1 MPFVWVV
8 RLASRPGHAAPWRS
22 AQTRSF
28 ALRARLSPLF
38 SKARVSDNFL
48 QRGGLWVL
56 GQSALLCVVVVGG
69 IVFHSQWHSLALT
82 VCGACLLLVAA
93 SCGLAGKVSL
103 GKNLTSFPKPSAQ
116 TRLVQTGV
124 YGLIRHPLYTA
135 VFCGSVGWA
144 LVWRSWPAL
153 LAALALAPFFDAKA
167 RREERWLRQQF
178 PEYSDYERRVR
189 RFVPWVY

>member
-1 MPFVWVV
+1 MI
-8 RLASRPGHAAPWRS
+8 S
-22 AQTRSF
+22 
-28 ALRARLSPLF
+28 
-38 SKARVSDNFL
+38 NFR

-56 GQSALLCVVVVGG
+56 GQSALLCAVIGGG
-69 IVFHSQWHSLALT
+69 IFCRGQWQS
-82 VCGACLLLVAA
+82 LLLTLCGVGLLLIAA
-93 SCGLAGKVSL
+93 GCGLAGTLSL
-103 GKNLTSFPKPSAQ
+103 GRNLTPFPKPLGC
-116 TRLVQTGV
+116 TGLVTTGI

-178 PEYSDYERRVR
+178 PEYAGYERRVR
-189 RFVPWVY
+189 RFVPWIY